1 VTDVSDENRQQQV
14 LDYLRERFGRVDE
27 QLSAIRDEQREQ
39 RLRLSAIERDVAG
52 IKTDMA
58 RLDMRL
64 DRMHDRLDRIE
75 RRLELTEEQLT

>member
-1 VTDVSDENRQQQV
+1 MTDVSDENRQQQV

-58 RLDMRL
+58 RLDLRL
-64 DRMHDRLDRIE
+64 DRMHDQLDRIE
-75 RRLELTEEQLT
+75 RRPELTEGQLA

>member
-1 VTDVSDENRQQQV
+1 MTDVSDENRQQQV

-58 RLDMRL
+58 RIRHAARPDA
-64 DRMHDRLDRIE
+64 
-75 RRLELTEEQLT
+75 